1 MKPSAQTTF
10 AERIGRTLGRL
21 RQGLMRLDQKAHGE
35 LVAQGLPPGVAN
47 VVLLVVKLVTL
58 GMLAYAAFWLAL
70 LLVFVVVAAWVAP
83 NSAYN
88 ESEEW
93 AIGDQADHKRTV
105 FYDPINYDDDPD
117 PRFRDER

>member
-47 VVLLVVKLVTL
+47 VVLLVAKLVTL
-58 GMLAYAAFWLAL
+58 SMLVYAAFWLAL
-70 LLVFVVVAAWVAP
+70 LLVLVVVAAWVAP

>member
-1 MKPSAQTTF
+1 MKASAQTTF
-10 AERIGRTLGRL
+10 AENAGRILGRIW
-21 RQGLMRLDQKAHGE
+21 RICMRLDRKALGG

-47 VVLLVVKLVTL
+47 VVLLVVKLVIL
-58 GMLAYAAFWLAL
+58 GMLVYAAFWLAL
-70 LLVFVVVAAWVAP
+70 LLVLVVVAAWVAP

>member
-1 MKPSAQTTF
+1 MKPSAKTTF